1 MCFDRDLAFRQIR
14 KLAGVLPAEFGQREL
29 VFALKFPVRGCPLA
43 ESPLTFY

>member
-29 VFALKFPVRGCPLA
+29 VFALKIQGSGYPLRRRR
-43 ESPLTFY
+43 